1 MWNKRR
7 YILPIL
13 LLIALGI
20 FGLYRQY
27 STTRLSRMEF
37 LMDTTFDL
45 TLYGKVDATEL
56 QRALDDSYA
65 LLRSIDANSTS
76 YREGVGNP
84 FTINHSGDG
93 WKDANADVLKQLEIS
108 IPYWTKTQGEF
119 NIAMGGAIDLWKT
132 AEEIQN
138 LPDDQEIAQV
148 LSLHPP
154 EDILLDDE
162 NGRLYLPTGLAI
174 DLGAVTKGYAIG
186 QVYDLL
192 SERNLIG
199 ALINAGGNI
208 MALGHP
214 QGRDSFTIALQ
225 DPQDASNIIGTI
237 PLKDHQ
243 AISTSGSYNRY
254 YTIGNT
260 RYSHILSGLT
270 GHPPNYHKSVTVL
283 TNEGIDSDILST
295 VLFLLPLDA
304 GLQFLDT
311 LGLQAEALFITQD
324 DQIITT
330 EGFPITYAQ
339 NNPYKTN

>member
-1 MWNKRR
+1 
-7 YILPIL
+7 
-13 LLIALGI
+13 
-20 FGLYRQY
+20 
-27 STTRLSRMEF
+27 
-37 LMDTTFDL
+37 MDTTFEL
-45 TLYGKVDATEL
+45 TLYGKEDATDL
-56 QRALDDSYA
+56 QKALDDSYT
-65 LLRSIDANSTS
+65 LLRSIDTNSTS
-76 YREGVGNP
+76 YRESMGNP
-84 FTINHSGDG
+84 YAINHPGDG
-93 WKDANADVLKQLEIS
+93 WRDANADVLKQLEIS
-108 IPYWTKTQGEF
+108 IPYWSKTKGEF

-132 AEEIQN
+132 AEESQK
-138 LPDDQEIAQV
+138 LPEKQEIAQV
-148 LSLHPP
+148 LSVHTP
-154 EDILLDDE
+154 EDILLDAG
-162 NGRLYLPTGLAI
+162 NGRIYLPKGLAI

-186 QVYDLL
+186 QVYELL
-192 SERNLIG
+192 SQRKLTG

-208 MALGHP
+208 MALGQP

-254 YTIGNT
+254 YTIGDT

-270 GHPPNYHKSVTVL
+270 GHPPSYHKSVTVL

-295 VLFLLPLDA
+295 VLFLLPLDE
-304 GLQFLDT
+304 GLRFLDA

-330 EGFPITYAQ
+330 EGFPITYAK